1 MLLTSGS
8 CTFIQKIRI
17 SKDQNYWKA
26 FVPVYFVETTRAN
39 QSFEFL
45 AGNSHQGRE
54 WENAFLLTHWHVRNP
69 NFYSNGS
76 RPPSSDSGELG
87 ERIPKSRA
95 GDLAISLLGSL
106 TQFFDLE

>member
-26 FVPVYFVETTRAN
+26 FVLVYFVETTRAN

-45 AGNSHQGRE
+45 AGNSHRGRQR
-54 WENAFLLTHWHVRNP
+54 ENAFLLTHWHVRNP
-69 NFYSNGS
+69 NSVFIQT
-76 RPPSSDSGELG
+76 D
-87 ERIPKSRA
+87 RA
-95 GDLAISLLGSL
+95 LHLLIREN
-106 TQFFDLE
+106 LEDEFPRVEPVTLQSHCWEA